1 MLLRLFVFHK
11 EHYGILAERDQND
24 LGPVTGAQFSLP
36 KSSSCGHELIQTY
49 AIGRLEQDPQRMQT
63 HTHREKERKKGG
75 TEGF

>member
-1 MLLRLFVFHK
+1 MQTDFITHPGHAAPDK
-11 EHYGILAERDQND
+11 C
-24 LGPVTGAQFSLP
+24 PVTGAQFSLP

-63 HTHREKERKKGG
+63 HTHTHREREKERKKGG